1 MGKRRNV
8 HPRPHPELRTP
19 RAAAAAGIVFALLLG
34 TSLVLLWQALPGSG
48 EDPSGTLAQTARTAQ
63 FALRLIP
70 FAGIAFLW
78 FVGVSR
84 DRLGLLE
91 DRFFATILLGSGLLY
106 LAMTFAATSIAGGM
120 LALYG
125 DAPEAVLEDSVY
137 AFSRSITRTIVSS
150 YAMRM
155 AGVFMMT
162 QATIWARTGTMPRWL
177 FIATYLLAITL
188 LLTVSQS
195 ILAVLIFPA
204 WVLGVSVYILI
215 AGPSS
220 VPVSSGADQPT

>member
-1 MGKRRNV
+1 MSNRRSV
-8 HPRPHPELRTP
+8 RPVARPELRTP

-34 TSLVLLWQALPGSG
+34 TSLILLWQALPGPG
-48 EDPSGTLAQTARTAQ
+48 EDPSAALAQTAATAR

-106 LAMTFAATSIAGGM
+106 LAMTFTATSIAGGM

-125 DAPEAVLEDSVY
+125 DAPAAVLEDSVY
-137 AFSRSITRTIVSS
+137 AFSRSITRTIVTS

-204 WVLGVSVYILI
+204 WVFGVSVYILI

-220 VPVSSGADQPT
+220 MPVPSGADQPA